1 MGITNFD
8 VINALNLRNG
18 ASLGIGNIY
27 WVMQTTHGYYGQ
39 FCKDRNFMYPDG
51 SYSVQSTIQAALD
64 ATVANR
70 NDYVVVMPDNSDY
83 DLTAALTMSKNRV
96 HLICPDGI
104 GNRGMNN
111 FCRIHQ
117 ITATTQCIVVT
128 ADCVEI
134 AGFFFKGYDGTAKD
148 APSIIHLSGT
158 RWTAH
163 IHDNFFGIGATA
175 SSSNYGILAD
185 GACSHFNIHDNYFT
199 NYSPTLLTGTA
210 NDIAA
215 FIGITSASS
224 TRGIIARNVMHTGPN
239 TTVASGITNVGT
251 GMLVDSN
258 YIWENSAVG
267 SYDAGVLTKGITLT
281 SDGFATNNRIAVAT
295 ASNAIT
301 GGTADASANQNF
313 ESENGGTVIEVV

>member
-1 MGITNFD
+1 MGVTRFD
-8 VINALNLRNG
+8 AINAINLQGIEG
-18 ASLGIGNIY
+18 AGNIY
-27 WVMQTTHGYYGQ
+27 WVMQTTHGSYSQ
-39 FCKDRNFMYPDG
+39 FKEDHQFVYADG
-51 SYSVQSTIQAALD
+51 SNSVHTGIQSALD

-70 NDYVVVMPDNSDY
+70 NDYVIVMPDATDY
-83 DLTAALTMSKNRV
+83 DITAALTMSKNRV
-96 HLICPDGI
+96 HLVCPAGI
-104 GNRGMNN
+104 GNKGMNN
-111 FCRIHQ
+111 FARIHQ
-117 ITATTQCIVVT
+117 TTATTQCIVVT

-134 AGFFFKGYDGTAKD
+134 AGLFFKGYDGTAKD

-158 RWTAH
+158 RWTPH

-210 NDIAA
+210 NDVAA
-215 FIGITSASS
+215 FVGITSASS
-224 TRGIIARNVMHTGPN
+224 TRGIIADNIMHTGPN

-251 GMLVDSN
+251 GMLISGN
-258 YIWENSAVG
+258 FLWENSAVG

-281 SDGFATNNRIAVAT
+281 SDGFAVNNRIAVAT
-295 ASNAIT
+295 AANAIT
-301 GGTADASANQNF
+301 GGTVDASANQNF